1 MKVISSENN
10 PSLVNIAALILR
22 VFAGAS
28 MLSHGYPKLE
38 KLMSNADIQFMDFL
52 GLGPIITL
60 VLVVFA
66 EVICSVLIIL
76 GLLTRVAS
84 LILIVTML
92 VAIFV
97 AHGADPY
104 AVKEMAVLY
113 FVMFIVI
120 LLIGPGKFSIDELFT
135 KKEIRY

>member
-1 MKVISSENN
+1 MKLISSETN
-10 PSLVNIAALILR
+10 PTLVNIAALILR

-28 MLSHGYPKLE
+28 MLTHGFPKLE
-38 KLMSNADIQFMDFL
+38 KLMSNGEIQFMDFL

-66 EVICSVLIIL
+66 EVICSVLLIL
-76 GLLTRVAS
+76 GLITRFAS
-84 LILIVTML
+84 AVLMITML

-104 AVKEMAVLY
+104 AVKEMAVIY
-113 FVMFIVI
+113 FVMYLVVF
-120 LLIGPGKFSIDELFT
+120 LIGPGKFSIDELFT